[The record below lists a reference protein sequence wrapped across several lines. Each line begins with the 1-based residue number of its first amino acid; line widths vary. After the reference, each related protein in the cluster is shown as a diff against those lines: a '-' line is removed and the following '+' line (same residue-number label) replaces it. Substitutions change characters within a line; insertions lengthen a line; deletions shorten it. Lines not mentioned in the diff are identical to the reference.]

1 MGCPTKNNHM
11 KDISIVLCP
20 FENNAQF
27 ARVLEHV
34 FTRTFYD
41 FSKIELIVVDN
52 NTEPSKKDEISALVR
67 RYEGRCSIKHLQN
80 DNVGQLAHATNRAI
94 EVADSKWFVYLCAT
108 DTYIYDPG
116 WLTYGTTNLS
126 DEDYAAGYRI
136 GGTITPWPN
145 HLHPDLHYHV
155 QGAVFIAFTEYM
167 KANPY
172 SPAYPFDGCDVM
184 HSARC
189 LEQGF
194 KLKSIRG
201 LLAHMDEAT
210 EFWHENNKRSKEFLI
225 AHVHGLWRMP

>member
-1 MGCPTKNNHM
+1 M
-11 KDISIVLCP
+11 
-20 FENNAQF
+20 
-27 ARVLEHV
+27 
-34 FTRTFYD
+34 
-41 FSKIELIVVDN
+41 
-52 NTEPSKKDEISALVR
+52 
-67 RYEGRCSIKHLQN
+67 KHLQN
-80 DNVGQLAHATNRAI
+80 ENVGQLAKATNRAT

-108 DTYIYDPG
+108 DTYIYDPN

-126 DEDYAAGYRI
+126 DADYVDGYRI

-172 SPAYPFDGCDVM
+172 SLEYPFDGCDVM

-201 LLAHMDEAT
+201 LLAHMDEVT
-210 EFWHENNKRSKEFLI
+210 EFWHENNKQSKEFLI